1 MQSNLSIIPSRVL
14 ARNLSTAGRLA
25 RYAALVL
32 AALVFAFYGRIA
44 LAQESGSIQG
54 KVTDSSDAPIL
65 GAVVTVIG
73 TDGNTRTTA
82 TDIEGAFQI
91 SSLAPGKYAV
101 KISASGLSDWT
112 ASDVAPSAPPDSRLL
127 LAVMQV
133 APNITTVT
141 VGLSPEELAEE
152 QVKQETQQRVLGV
165 IPNYFVAYQN
175 NAAPLSPK
183 QKFHLSFKLLTDP
196 TTFAAVG
203 ITAGIQQAKNSYYQF
218 GQGSKGFGKRL
229 GAAYG
234 TAASSVMITSVAADS
249 LLHQDPRYF
258 YSGQGTRKERAWY
271 AIKSAFRARGDNG
284 KWQPPYA
291 GVIGTIAAAEISNVY
306 YPGSRTQYSLLG
318 RSLMFHFVGAIALNL
333 GEELLLKRFTSHAPA
348 KTAANPP
355 ALREGSPVNLIAVD
369 GFDSKAATAG
379 QTVTF
384 VLAED
389 ITQNGQILAR
399 TGDVASGLMTQ
410 VSPAGTSN
418 PAGTIVLQNVNLRA
432 GGAINVPLR
441 SNQIR
446 GAATPVEYKELQG
459 SGKVEVTLFVA
470 QTIPFPGTD

>member
-1 MQSNLSIIPSRVL
+1 
-14 ARNLSTAGRLA
+14 
-25 RYAALVL
+25 
-32 AALVFAFYGRIA
+32 
-44 LAQESGSIQG
+44 
-54 KVTDSSDAPIL
+54 
-65 GAVVTVIG
+65 
-73 TDGNTRTTA
+73 
-82 TDIEGAFQI
+82 
-91 SSLAPGKYAV
+91 
-101 KISASGLSDWT
+101 
-112 ASDVAPSAPPDSRLL
+112 
-127 LAVMQV
+127 MQV

-152 QVKQETQQRVLGV
+152 QVKQETQQRVMGV

-234 TAASSVMITSVAADS
+234 TAATSLLLTSVAADS
-249 LLHQDPRYF
+249 VLHQDPRYF
-258 YSGQGTRKERAWY
+258 YSGQGTRKQRAWY
-271 AIKSAFRARGDNG
+271 AITSAFRARGDNG

-291 GVIGTIAAAEISNVY
+291 GLIGTIAAAEISNVY

-333 GEELLLKRFTSHAPA
+333 GEELLLKKFTSHAPA
-348 KTAANPP
+348 KSVANPP
-355 ALREGSPVNLIAVD
+355 ALREGSPVTLIAVD
-369 GFDSKAATAG
+369 GFDSQAASAG

-389 ITQNGQILAR
+389 LTQNGKVLAH

-410 VSPAGTSN
+410 ASPAASSD
-418 PAGTIVLQNVNLRA
+418 AVGTIVLQNVNLRA
-432 GGAINVPLR
+432 GGATNVPLR

-446 GAATPVEYKELQG
+446 GAATPVPYKELQG
-459 SGKVEVTLFVA
+459 SRKVEVTLFVA
-470 QTIPFPGTD
+470 QTVPFPGMD

>member
-1 MQSNLSIIPSRVL
+1 MQSNLSITPSRVL
-14 ARNLSTAGRLA
+14 ARNLSTAGRPT
-25 RYAALVL
+25 RYAALAL
-32 AALVFAFYGRIA
+32 AALPLLFCGQLA
-44 LAQESGSIQG
+44 LAQETGLIQG

-65 GAVVTVIG
+65 GAVVTVSG
-73 TDGNTRTTA
+73 ADGNPRMTA
-82 TDIEGAFQI
+82 TDIEGAFQV
-91 SSLAPGKYAV
+91 SSLPPGNYNV

-112 ASDVAPSAPPDSRLL
+112 ASDVTVSVPPEPKLL

-152 QVKQETQQRVLGV
+152 QIKQETQQRVMGI

-234 TAASSVMITSVAADS
+234 TAATSLLLTSVAADS
-249 LLHQDPRYF
+249 VLHQDPRYF
-258 YSGQGTRKERAWY
+258 YSGQGTRKQRAWY
-271 AIKSAFRARGDNG
+271 AVKSAFRARGDNG

-291 GVIGTIAAAEISNVY
+291 GLIGTIAAAEISNVY
-306 YPGSRTQYSLLG
+306 YPGSRTQYTLLG
-318 RSLMFHFVGAIALNL
+318 RSLMFHFAGAIALNL

-348 KTAANPP
+348 KTAANRP
-355 ALREGSPVNLIAVD
+355 ALREGSPVTLIAVD

-389 ITQNGQILAR
+389 LTQSGTVLAR
-399 TGDVASGLMTQ
+399 TGDVAAGLMTQ
-410 VSPAGTSN
+410 VSPPASSD
-418 PAGTIVLQNVNLRA
+418 PAGTIMLQNVNLRA

-446 GAATPVEYKELQG
+446 GESTPVQYKELRG
-459 SGKVEVTLFVA
+459 SGKIEVTLFVA
-470 QTIPFPGTD
+470 QTVLFPGMD